1 MKKKEEFKTL
11 MDQVLNEIIEESS
24 NSEHSKVEIPLITKN
39 ILHML
44 TNLNEQ
50 VEEQKDHI
58 IRVEKQL
65 SILIQELK
73 KLGYINIKERRSLL
87 KRNVLNQDAIVNL
100 LAKKRIINKNEL
112 LKEIKR
118 LKKEQPKVSV

>member
-24 NSEHSKVEIPLITKN
+24 NSEHSKVEIPQITKN

-44 TNLNEQ
+44 TNLNKQ

-100 LAKKRIINKNEL
+100 LAKKRIINKKEL

>member
-65 SILIQELK
+65 SILIHELK

-100 LAKKRIINKNEL
+100 LAKKRIINKKEL

>member
-24 NSEHSKVEIPLITKN
+24 NSEHSKVEIPQITKN

-44 TNLNEQ
+44 TNLNKQ